1 MLCPWAGLPPGN
13 ILESMAHVAPEAMLT
28 PLACDAAE
36 GYECVHDS
44 CSGRGPFD
52 VCTTTGDH
60 GDVGGR

>member
-1 MLCPWAGLPPGN
+1 MN
-13 ILESMAHVAPEAMLT
+13 IWVPMAHVAPEAMLT
-28 PLACDAAE
+28 LLAYDATE